1 MSNPKLI
8 DIASRAKRASA
19 SLVDLSSVQ
28 KNGLLK
34 KIAAA
39 IVKRGGEIE
48 RANAVDLQINRNKPQ
63 SFLDRLKFDKPRI
76 SAAADGIIKLV
87 ELDDP
92 VGKTVEE
99 RTIVGGIKLKKIT
112 VPMGVIAM
120 IYEAR
125 PNVTVDAAALC
136 IKASSAVVLRGSA
149 DAVNTN
155 AAITDIIRDELDS
168 FGVDKDCVVLC
179 SCAREEIGELLSLR
193 NHIDLAIPRGSKNL
207 IDYVRTNAD
216 IPVIETG
223 AGNCCAYV
231 DGTADLEQSARVIVN
246 AKTNRVGVCNALE
259 SLIIDRSALERSLPI
274 LYRLSECGV
283 TIHGDDEVCKAFS
296 KAKRGTEEDLYREY
310 LGMEISASVVDGVV
324 GAVRHINKYGTH
336 HSDVILSTDK
346 AAIEYF
352 YNHVDSA
359 VVYSNASTRFTDGFR
374 FGLGA
379 EIGISTQKLHA
390 RGPMGLNEIVTYK
403 YIAEGDGQ
411 TVD

>member
-1 MSNPKLI
+1 MNSSGLAQ
-8 DIASRAKRASA
+8 IASRAKVASSA
-19 SLVDLSSVQ
+19 LVDLSSAQ
-28 KNGLLK
+28 KNELLK
-34 KIAAA
+34 SIAAA
-39 IVKRGGEIE
+39 IVKRGGDIE
-48 RANAVDLQINRNKPQ
+48 RANAEDLRTNCDKPS
-63 SFLDRLKFDKPRI
+63 SFLDRLKFDMPRI
-76 SAAADGIIKLV
+76 SAAANGILKLT

-92 VGKTVEE
+92 IGKIVED
-99 RTIVGGIKLKKIT
+99 RTIVGGIRLKKIT

-136 IKASSAVVLRGSA
+136 IKASSAVILRGSA

-155 AAITDIIRDELDS
+155 IAITEIIRDELDS
-168 FGVDKDCVVLC
+168 FGVDKDCVILC
-179 SCAREEIGELLSLR
+179 SCAREQIGDLLSLR
-193 NHIDLAIPRGSKNL
+193 DYIDLAIPRGSKNL
-207 IDYVRTNAD
+207 IDYVRNNASV
-216 IPVIETG
+216 PVIETG

-231 DGTADLEQSARVIVN
+231 DGTADIDMASRTVVN

-259 SLIIDRSALERSLPI
+259 SLVIDRCALEKALPI
-274 LYRLSECGV
+274 LERLDKSGV
-283 TIHGDDEVCKAFS
+283 TVHGDEAVCRAFPKAE
-296 KAKRGTEEDLYREY
+296 RGTEEDLYREY

-336 HSDVILSTDK
+336 HSDVIFSTDRE
-346 AAIEYF
+346 AIEYF
-352 YNHVDSA
+352 YKHVDSA

-403 YIAEGDGQ
+403 YIAEGNGQ